1 MKLVLLTFAGKKCH
15 LEILFKYILK
25 YKHYIDEYKLF
36 VSTKSTEDHEYIK
49 AFAEKNDFVTLE
61 YYKENGKI
69 ILNGTSKMW
78 DYAYSICNDDDTIYL
93 KLDDDIV
100 YIEET
105 LFTDFIKYR
114 ETCESPLLF
123 PVIINNVYFSNLFS
137 NNNVIN
143 LRARGNMLSTW
154 PNTYNRIKSAVK
166 ENIHN
171 NQFRIGDVTIT
182 QEVLCPTAWSNVQFC
197 VDLHNLFIDKLKTN
211 NKNDFY
217 LDNHVVPDKFP
228 VSICCCSWRG
238 KDLKNIVN
246 EVGTIFQDEPWW
258 TVFMP
263 TWLNKDNMVYGKTI
277 VSHYSYYRQRELGLD
292 TTDILNKYNELIS
305 I

>member
-1 MKLVLLTFAGKKCH
+1 M
-15 LEILFKYILK
+15 
-25 YKHYIDEYKLF
+25 
-36 VSTKSTEDHEYIK
+36 
-49 AFAEKNDFVTLE
+49 
-61 YYKENGKI
+61 
-69 ILNGTSKMW
+69 SKG
-78 DYAYSICNDDDTIYL
+78 
-93 KLDDDIV
+93 V
-100 YIEET
+100 
-105 LFTDFIKYR
+105 KYR
-114 ETCESPLLF
+114 ETCEAPLLF

-137 NNNVIN
+137 NNNVFN
-143 LRARGNMLSTW
+143 LRDKGNMLSTW
-154 PNTYNRIKSAVK
+154 PNTYSRIKSVVK

-171 NQFRIGDVTIT
+171 KQFRIGDVTIT
-182 QEVLCPTAWSNVQFC
+182 PEVLCPTAWSNLRFC
-197 VDLHNLFIDKLKTN
+197 IDLHNLFINKLKTN
-211 NKNDFY
+211 SKKDFY

-263 TWLNKDNMVYGKTI
+263 TWLNKDNMVYGKTV

-305 I
+305 S